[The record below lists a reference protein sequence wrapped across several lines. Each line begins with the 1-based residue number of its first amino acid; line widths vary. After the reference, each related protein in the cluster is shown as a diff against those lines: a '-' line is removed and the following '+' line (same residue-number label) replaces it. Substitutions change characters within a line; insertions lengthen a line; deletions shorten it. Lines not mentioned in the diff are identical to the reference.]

1 LDIASNILCLVTKR
15 NAEGNVKLAVL
26 IDAENISARVAD
38 ALFKCVGEL
47 GEARIRRAYGD
58 FSRSS
63 LSSWDVACA
72 QHALLPV
79 QQFANASGK
88 NAADIALVIDAMDLL
103 HARTVEGVCLV
114 TSDSDFTRLA
124 MRIREGGLPVFGFGS
139 PKTLPAFR
147 HACTRHFP
155 LEVLKCPTES
165 VVNAVQ
171 DVADKGVKPAT
182 QTAAPKKTPKADKL
196 WRAHPH
202 NSFAALAIKAMSELV
217 HTEGWIDLAA
227 IGSRLKIV
235 DPKFDCR
242 VYGRP
247 KLSSLFQACEAFD
260 VDLPASGKM
269 RIRPKPVSLPP
280 Q

>member
-1 LDIASNILCLVTKR
+1 M
-15 NAEGNVKLAVL
+15 KLAVL
-26 IDAENISARVAD
+26 IDAENISASLAD
-38 ALFKCVGEL
+38 DLFKSVGEL
-47 GEARIRRAYGD
+47 GEAPIRRAYGD
-58 FSRSS
+58 FSRPG
-63 LSSWDVACA
+63 LSNWGVVCA
-72 QHALLPV
+72 QHALLPI

-103 HARTVEGVCLV
+103 HAQTVEGICLV

-124 MRIREGGLPVFGFGS
+124 MRIREGGLAVFGFGS

-165 VVNAVQ
+165 VLSAVK
-171 DVADKGVKPAT
+171 DTADKGVKPAP
-182 QTAAPKKTPKADKL
+182 QTTAPKKTPKANKVWDV
-196 WRAHPH
+196 HPT

-227 IGSRLKIV
+227 IGSRLRIV

-242 VYGRP
+242 AFGRP

-260 VDLPASGKM
+260 VDAPASGHM
-269 RIRPKPVSLPP
+269 RIRLKPVSLPP